1 MPHDDANHKP
11 ESPARLAPPCRQL
24 RIAAR
29 CAGTGTQAAAL
40 DGTTAGLAY
49 EHNLQRSRFNVGD
62 GAVTEVDGPIVRIR
76 GSRGVFAVDR
86 TTRAVLA
93 VPTAVSPDQYPEP
106 LSQRADEHTSA
117 ARDYLIRAGVPAAEV
132 SGTHVTTTMAGG
144 GAVAAGGAPLTQ
156 RLLWYSTHL
165 ERSVGGIPVES
176 SFAYAALDSSGA
188 AISEGV
194 YWPALSPDVVVRAQR
209 LSHRLG
215 SPAERAKFLEATRS
229 VYPEISKAE
238 GKVTIVHSSA
248 GYQGRFEA
256 HAVYSVIVRGPM
268 RGKAK
273 ILHMDDT
280 GTPLALDEER
290 PIDSDSAKKL

>member
-1 MPHDDANHKP
+1 MTTRITNKSLPFALLLLVGSCASQLDA
-11 ESPARLAPPCRQL
+11 PAP
-24 RIAAR
+24 
-29 CAGTGTQAAAL
+29 GTQAAAL
-40 DGTTAGLAY
+40 DGATSGLAY
-49 EHNLQRSRFNVGD
+49 EHNLQRSRFDVGD
-62 GAVTEVDGPIVRIR
+62 RAVTEVDGPIVRIR
-76 GSRGVFAVDR
+76 GKRGVFAVDR

-93 VPTAVSPDQYPEP
+93 VPTAVSQDQYPEP
-106 LSQRADEHTSA
+106 LSQRADEHTSV

-144 GAVAAGGAPLTQ
+144 GSMASGEPLTQ

-176 SFAYAALDSSGA
+176 SFAYTALDSSGA

-194 YWPALSPDVVVRAQR
+194 YWPALSSDVVLRAQQ

-215 SPAERAKFLEATRS
+215 SPAERAKFLEATS
-229 VYPEISKAE
+229 SAYPEISKTE

-273 ILHMDDT
+273 ILHLDDT
-280 GTPLALDEER
+280 GAPLVIDEER